1 MPTIR
6 KPIITVLGHVDHGKT
21 SFLDAIRGT
30 TVVEK
35 EAGRITQHIGATEV
49 PIEAVTK
56 IAGPLLEKYKFNL
69 TIPGLLFIDTPGHEA
84 FSNLRRRGGSIADLA
99 VLVIDIMQACQPQTS
114 ESIEILKAFKVPFV
128 IVANKVDLIQGWEK
142 HPGMSFTESIKLQED
157 YVQTDLDEKIYCLV
171 GEMFHKGFVCE
182 RFDRISDFTKQV
194 AIIPLSAK
202 DAEGLPEV
210 LLFLA
215 GLSQKFLESQLRIEV
230 SGQGKGTVLE
240 VKEEKGLGK
249 TIDVILYDGS
259 LKVGD
264 EIIVGAVNGFVKTKI
279 RALLQPKPLDE
290 IRSPEQKFDSVREV
304 SAAVGIKIAA
314 PNLEGVLAGSPLIVY
329 QKPEDEEEVLK
340 EVVGLNIESEALG
353 PVVRTD
359 ALGSLE
365 ALTMLLD
372 KAGIKPRFA
381 SVGEVSR
388 RDIIEA
394 VGVAKEDKFK
404 GVVFAFN
411 TKLNDGAVEELKKNP
426 VKVFSANVIYRLI
439 EDYEKWVSDENA
451 AEKKSV
457 LEKIVFPARI
467 IVVRNCIFRNAN
479 PAIVGVK
486 VLGGKLRPG
495 AKLFNGEKLLGEVIA
510 IQDKGSNLQELKQGQ
525 EAAISITDAV
535 CGRNLFEEDEL
546 LTVLSVNDYAEILKI
561 KDAFTQA
568 ELDLA
573 EEIRNKLRKQSK

>member
-30 TVVEK
+30 AVVEK

-49 PIEAVTK
+49 PIDAVNK
-56 IAGPLLEKYKFNL
+56 IAGDLLNKYKFNL
-69 TIPGLLFIDTPGHEA
+69 SIPGLLFIDTPGHEA
-84 FSNLRRRGGSIADLA
+84 FSNLRKRGGSIADLA
-99 VLVIDIMQACQPQTS
+99 VLVVDIMQACQPQTM

-128 IVANKVDLIQGWEK
+128 IVANKIDLIQGWEK
-142 HPGMSFTESIKLQED
+142 HPGFSFTESIKIQPD
-157 YVQTDLDEKIYCLV
+157 WVQKDLDEKIYCLV
-171 GEMFHKGFVCE
+171 GEMFNKGFVCE

-194 AIIPLSAK
+194 AIIPLCAK
-202 DAEGLPEV
+202 DSEGLPEV

-215 GLSQKFLESQLRIEV
+215 GLSQKYLENKLKIEV
-230 SGQGKGTVLE
+230 SGKGKGTVLE

-264 EIIVGAVNGFVKTKI
+264 EIVAATSEGAVKTKI

-290 IRSPEQKFDSVREV
+290 IRSPEQRFDSVKEV
-304 SAAVGIKIAA
+304 FAAAGVKIAA
-314 PNLEGVLAGSPLIVY
+314 PNLEGVLAGSPLLTVTDGS
-329 QKPEDEEEVLK
+329 EEEEVRKEIQGLK
-340 EVVGLNIESEALG
+340 IESESLG
-353 PVVRTD
+353 PVVKTD

-365 ALTMLLD
+365 ALTVLLE
-372 KAGIKPRFA
+372 KAGIRPRSA

-394 VGVAKEDKFK
+394 AGVAREEKFK

-411 TKLNDGAVEELKKNP
+411 ARLNDGALEELKKTP

-439 EDYEKWVSDENA
+439 EEYEKWVKDEKD
-451 AEKKSV
+451 AEKKAF
-457 LEKIVFPARI
+457 LEKITFPCRLK
-467 IVVRNCIFRNAN
+467 VVPNCIFRNAN

-486 VLGGKLRPG
+486 VLDGKLRPG
-495 AKLFNGEKLLGEVIA
+495 IKIFKGDKMLGEVQA
-510 IQDKGSNLQELKQGQ
+510 IQDKGENLQELKQGA

-546 LTVLSVNDYAEILKI
+546 LSVLSLNDYSEILKN
-561 KDAFTQA
+561 KDSFSQA
-568 ELDLA
+568 ELELA
-573 EEIRNKLRKQSK
+573 EEIRKKLRTLNV